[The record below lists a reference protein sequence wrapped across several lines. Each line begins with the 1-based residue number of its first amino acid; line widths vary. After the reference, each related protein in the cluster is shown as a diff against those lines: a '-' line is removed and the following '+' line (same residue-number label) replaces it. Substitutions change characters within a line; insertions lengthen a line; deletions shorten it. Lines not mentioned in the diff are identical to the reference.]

1 MKKKLVRITESDLRN
16 MVRTSVNR
24 ILKEYH
30 GEPDEY
36 TTLVS
41 TSILEGYQ
49 AEEIAE
55 EYNLSVDEAAAE
67 WFKGALDYDDFEEN
81 TVTSKREYITDIP
94 ELDAQM
100 YYDYAADYYFL
111 IRNAN
116 KGMIGFNEGIIKEDY
131 PFSPD
136 EDKFDK
142 IERLNRIEQNI
153 QDYWDYM
160 NRAIRKKY
168 PGKSQEWYEA
178 MVDTFIDE
186 NTIRE
191 DLGGTSSFSVNSS
204 AGSLSD
210 PTGQQKNNIDV
221 PFGKVQ
227 RRNIYSPKGDAKGD
241 VTKQESNVDMT
252 PAMKRKNGKGGS
264 ISIPKKRR

>member
-1 MKKKLVRITESDLRN
+1 MKKRLIRITESDLRN

-67 WFKGALDYDDFEEN
+67 WFKGALGYEDFEEN
-81 TVTSKREYITDIP
+81 TVTSKRKYVTDIP
-94 ELDAQM
+94 ELDAEM
-100 YYDYAADYYFL
+100 YYDIAADYYFL
-111 IRNAN
+111 VR
-116 KGMIGFNEGIIKEDY
+116 KTSGDMIGFN
-131 PFSPD
+131 
-136 EDKFDK
+136 
-142 IERLNRIEQNI
+142 
-153 QDYWDYM
+153 
-160 NRAIRKKY
+160 
-168 PGKSQEWYEA
+168 
-178 MVDTFIDE
+178 E

-191 DLGGTSSFSVNSS
+191 DAS
-204 AGSLSD
+204 AGATNAAGVMQGGGSN
-210 PTGQQKNNIDV
+210 PEAGQYTV
-221 PFGKVQ
+221 PFGGVQ
-227 RRNIYSPKGDAKGD
+227 RRKIYSPKGDAKGD